1 MFGGPEM
8 DVRLRT
14 SIHARRIY
22 CWRAAE
28 QKEFYVAEDHMTS
41 DIKDFPTA
49 GTHSGRFQALHLRV

>member
-1 MFGGPEM
+1 M